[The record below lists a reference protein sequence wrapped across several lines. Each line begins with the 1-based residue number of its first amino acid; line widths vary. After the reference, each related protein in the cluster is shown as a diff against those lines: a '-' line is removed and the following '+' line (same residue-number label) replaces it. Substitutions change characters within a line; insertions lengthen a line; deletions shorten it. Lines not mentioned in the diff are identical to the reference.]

1 MMMDIIEIATMKK
14 QETRVS
20 VFVFVCRSTLI
31 ICFYGPRRIFEI
43 MYHHLILILILATLI
58 GNGSSS
64 RYGSSGVTLNDE
76 MPTAY
81 ASRLRSSRKLGIK
94 KVRKGRKAPPQTDEE
109 YPDHGQSNLGKL
121 WMFSLISE
129 E

>member
-1 MMMDIIEIATMKK
+1 
-14 QETRVS
+14 
-20 VFVFVCRSTLI
+20 
-31 ICFYGPRRIFEI
+31 

-94 KVRKGRKAPPQTDEE
+94 KVRKGQKAPQSQTDEE

>member
-14 QETRVS
+14 QETRVC

-43 MYHHLILILILATLI
+43 MYYHLILILILATLI

-94 KVRKGRKAPPQTDEE
+94 KVRKGRKAPQTDEE